1 LGELLAIGSA
11 VAWALTSVAMRP
23 IAQRALWRSS
33 ILRMFLCAALLA
45 AYAWPTGAL
54 AKVAAAPPIAWAL
67 LIGSTLCSMVVGD
80 SLYFLAAARI
90 GVARA
95 LPIASAF
102 PLLSTLGAV
111 FVLSEAATAPLILGT
126 AMVVIAVVLIGGE
139 RAPGG
144 GRMDPVGLLL
154 AGMAA
159 CLWAGSGLFLGPA
172 LQLIDPLTAN
182 MIRFPLAGMI
192 FIAYV
197 VGVRPSENLTGRLV
211 WLSVIAAV
219 GTLASAVM
227 FLGGIAGA
235 GVARGV
241 ALNAVSPVFSAMLAA
256 VLLRERISRRAAL
269 GVVCSVIGTVLLVI

>member
-1 LGELLAIGSA
+1 
-11 VAWALTSVAMRP
+11 MRP
-23 IAQRALWRSS
+23 IAQRALWHSS
-33 ILRMFLCAALLA
+33 VLRMVLCAALLG

-54 AKVAAAPPIAWAL
+54 TKLVAAPPLAFL
-67 LIGSTLCSMVVGD
+67 LLVGSTLCSMVVGD

-102 PLLSTLGAV
+102 PLLTTLGAV
-111 FVLSEAATAPLILGT
+111 VLLAETATVPLILGS
-126 AMVVIAVVLIGGE
+126 ALVVAAVTLIGGE

-172 LQLIDPLTAN
+172 LQLIDPIAAN
-182 MIRFPLAGMI
+182 MVRFPLAAMI
-192 FIAYV
+192 FVVYV
-197 VGVRPSENLTGRLV
+197 VGARPAETLTRRLT
-211 WLSVIAAV
+211 WLSVLAAV
-219 GTLASAVM
+219 GTLASSIM
-227 FLGGIAGA
+227 FLGGISGA

-241 ALNAVSPVFSAMLAA
+241 ALNATSPVFSAVLAA

-269 GVVCSVIGTVLLVI
+269 GVACSVIGTVLLVI